1 MNANALAQEGS
12 ARDES
17 ASKTAYGDCLDE
29 VLFFLYNFFNTTSPL
44 SALFYQIT

>member
-1 MNANALAQEGS
+1 MLNKNYIRNPTRMNANALAQEGS

-29 VLFFLYNFFNTTSPL
+29 VLFFFV
-44 SALFYQIT
+44 